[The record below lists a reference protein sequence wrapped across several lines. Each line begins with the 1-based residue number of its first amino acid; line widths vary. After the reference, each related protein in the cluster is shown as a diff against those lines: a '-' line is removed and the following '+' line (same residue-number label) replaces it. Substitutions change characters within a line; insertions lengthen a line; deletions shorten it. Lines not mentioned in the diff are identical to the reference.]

1 MNIRRASCFLL
12 AFALITTIAR
22 GSEWQTDYEQALA
35 AAKAANKCVLL
46 NFTGSDWCGPC
57 IQMHKTAFSKPAFL
71 NYAKENLILVELD
84 YPRRKS
90 LPEKVTK
97 QNERLS
103 QQYNIDQSG
112 YPTVVLLDPSGKIL
126 GQLEGYSGERAAD
139 IIAWVEKLRPR
150 KS

>member
-12 AFALITTIAR
+12 AFALITPIVRAD
-22 GSEWQTDYEQALA
+22 EWQMDYERALA
-35 AAKAANKCVLL
+35 AAKSAKKCVLL

-57 IQMHKTAFSKPAFL
+57 IQMHRTVFSKPAFL

-84 YPRRKS
+84 YPRRKL

-126 GQLEGYSGERAAD
+126 GQLEGYSGEGPAD
-139 IIAWVEKLRPR
+139 IIAWVEQLRHK

>member
-1 MNIRRASCFLL
+1 MNIRRAFCLL
-12 AFALITTIAR
+12 AFALVTTIAR

-35 AAKAANKCVLL
+35 AAKAENKCVLL

-57 IQMHKTAFSKPAFL
+57 IQMHKVAFSKAAFL

-112 YPTVVLLDPSGKIL
+112 YPTVVLLDPSGKKL
-126 GQLEGYSGERAAD
+126 GQLEGYSGERPAD
-139 IIAWVEKLRPR
+139 IIAWVEKLRPK